1 MRISASEFILF
12 CNPPLEN
19 VRRLSSIVPEV
30 ELMMDG
36 DAWEHDQNGWAA
48 QVKMLKGINVPMSA
62 HPPAW
67 DVNPAA
73 PLLAL
78 REAASFLNKKAL
90 EFCVD
95 MGIKQMVYHPGYYDR
110 DSFFSLNR
118 AKDHAYQLL
127 DELIALAKPAGITL
141 AFENIGGPAATLFT
155 QEEFIH
161 ALDGIDPCAQLL
173 LDVGHANMNGW
184 NIPEVIDRTA
194 AGSAPCTC
202 MITTVPATHICRWD
216 RAASTGQGPLHR
228 CVSSRKAASTSW
240 STSPVQI
247 WKSLQRAG
255 ICSLTLSAEKINI
268 AGR

>member
-1 MRISASEFILF
+1 
-12 CNPPLEN
+12 
-19 VRRLSSIVPEV
+19 
-30 ELMMDG
+30 
-36 DAWEHDQNGWAA
+36 
-48 QVKMLKGINVPMSA
+48 MSA

-78 REAASFLNKKAL
+78 REAASFLNKKTL

-184 NIPEVIDRTA
+184 NIPEDIDRTA
-194 AGSAPCTC
+194 GRLCALHQHDNDGTC
-202 MITTVPATHICRWD
+202 DAHLPM
-216 RAASTGQGPLHR
+216 GQGSIDWSRTFASMRQLPES
-228 CVSSRKAASTSW
+228 CVFIMEYQTGTDLEKLAEGRDMLLAA
-240 STSPVQI
+240 
-247 WKSLQRAG
+247 LG
-255 ICSLTLSAEKINI
+255 
-268 AGR
+268 

>member
-1 MRISASEFILF
+1 
-12 CNPPLEN
+12 
-19 VRRLSSIVPEV
+19 
-30 ELMMDG
+30 MMDG

-48 QVKMLKGINVPMSA
+48 QVKMLKGYKRPHERAS
-62 HPPAW
+62 PAW

-73 PLLAL
+73 PLRAL
-78 REAASFLNKKAL
+78 REAASFLNKKTL

-194 AGSAPCTC
+194 GRLCALHLHDNDGTC
-202 MITTVPATHICRWD
+202 DAHLPM
-216 RAASTGQGPLHR
+216 GQGNIDWNRTFLRR
-228 CVSSRKAASTSW
+228 CVSCLTAASSSW
-240 STSPVQI
+240 STRPGQI

-255 ICSLTLSAEKINI
+255 TCSLPPSAEETDKQPPV
-268 AGR
+268 

>member
-78 REAASFLNKKAL
+78 REAASFLNKKTL

-173 LDVGHANMNGW
+173 LDVGHANMNDW
-184 NIPEVIDRTA
+184 NIP
-194 AGSAPCTC
+194 
-202 MITTVPATHICRWD
+202 
-216 RAASTGQGPLHR
+216 
-228 CVSSRKAASTSW
+228 
-240 STSPVQI
+240 
-247 WKSLQRAG
+247 
-255 ICSLTLSAEKINI
+255 
-268 AGR
+268 